1 MRGSRL
7 AIALLAGAA
16 LLAPAA
22 ARADYSSDYIAG
34 LAAIDRGEYAQAVQ
48 YLKKAL
54 AAQSEPVQRIMIQGN
69 AQPYLPHHFLG
80 LAHFKLGDCAAAQAE
95 WNDPMNARMLAL
107 LRQLRVKE
115 ALLRGQRQD
124 LADDRQLRAQEE
136 QLLGQCTPAAGAVA
150 KSTTPQSTPA
160 AEKPPAT
167 ASVPAPTAPAPPPK
181 PAAAAPAGPP
191 PALLRAF
198 DDFVSGRYASVAK
211 LDADALAGTR
221 ARFQAYLLRSAAR
234 FALARSGDKG
244 QLDAARH
251 AAQAAQALDK
261 SVPDERVFSPA
272 FRAFYAGAQ

>member
-1 MRGSRL
+1 ML
-7 AIALLAGAA
+7 F
-16 LLAPAA
+16 APAMA
-22 ARADYSSDYIAG
+22 HADYASDYIAG
-34 LAAIDRGEYAQAVQ
+34 LAALGRGENAQAAQ

-54 AAQSEPVQRIMIQGN
+54 DAQSEPVQRIMIGGN

-95 WNDPMNARMLAL
+95 WNDPVNARMLAL

-136 QLLGQCTPAAGAVA
+136 RLLGQCTPAAAGAAA

-160 AEKPPAT
+160 TEKPPAAT
-167 ASVPAPTAPAPPPK
+167 SVPAPTAPASPPR
-181 PAAAAPAGPP
+181 PAAVAPAGPP
-191 PALLRAF
+191 QSLVRAY
-198 DDFVSGRYASVAK
+198 DDLMAGRYASAAK
-211 LDADALAGTR
+211 LDADSLSGTR

-244 QLDAARH
+244 QLDAARRDAH
-251 AAQAAQALDK
+251 AAQALDK
-261 SVPDERVFSPA
+261 SALDERVFSPA
-272 FRAFYAGAQ
+272 FRAFYAEAQ